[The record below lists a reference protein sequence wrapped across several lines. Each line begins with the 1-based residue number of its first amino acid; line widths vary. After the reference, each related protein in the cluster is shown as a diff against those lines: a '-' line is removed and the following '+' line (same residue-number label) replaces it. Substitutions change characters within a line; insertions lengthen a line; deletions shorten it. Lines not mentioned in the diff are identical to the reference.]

1 MESLFV
7 DGLPELAVMNF
18 AFEKSIKKFCPK
30 LFGFL
35 RSVDMKTEYF
45 TFKWNMTLF
54 SCFLPV
60 ELLVHIFDLF
70 ALEGWPAIYKIGIS
84 LLNNFLG
91 EKLMEQEGLME
102 IS

>member
-1 MESLFV
+1 
-7 DGLPELAVMNF
+7 
-18 AFEKSIKKFCPK
+18 
-30 LFGFL
+30 
-35 RSVDMKTEYF
+35 VDMKTEYF

-60 ELLVHIFDLF
+60 DLLVHIFDLF

>member
-1 MESLFV
+1 M
-7 DGLPELAVMNF
+7 
-18 AFEKSIKKFCPK
+18 

-60 ELLVHIFDLF
+60 DLLVHIFDLF

-91 EKLMEQEGLME
+91 EKLMEQERLME